1 MNSKKTAVV
10 LFQLGGP
17 DSLDAVE
24 PFLYNLFCD
33 PDIID
38 LPGAFLFRKAL
49 ARIISSR
56 RAPKVRDL
64 YKNIGGGSPI
74 LPQTMEQA
82 KSLQASLKSK
92 GVVADVLVAMRYWH
106 PMTEEVIEQI
116 QKDKIEEVVLLPLYP
131 QYSKV
136 TTGSSANAWRVA
148 SKKMNAN
155 HFSTKLVESYY
166 NHPMY
171 IAALVEN
178 ITRSLDRVPQGELKN
193 VHLVF
198 SAHGTPLKLVKE
210 GDPYSTHIQKTYES
224 VITAGNFGLPHHL
237 CFQSK
242 VGPQRWLEPSLT
254 QTIKS
259 LAEQKVS
266 HIIVVP
272 IAFVTD
278 HIETLS
284 EIGIEARDKAQHL
297 GVKYFDVMPALI
309 ANEKFISCLTDL
321 VIEQLKN

>member
-1 MNSKKTAVV
+1 M
-10 LFQLGGP
+10 
-17 DSLDAVE
+17 
-24 PFLYNLFCD
+24 
-33 PDIID
+33 I
-38 LPGAFLFRKAL
+38 
-49 ARIISSR
+49 
-56 RAPKVRDL
+56 
-64 YKNIGGGSPI
+64 
-74 LPQTMEQA
+74 QA

-92 GVVADVLVAMRYWH
+92 GVIADVHVAMRYWH

-116 QKDKIEEVVLLPLYP
+116 QKDKVEEIVLLPLYP

-136 TTGSSANAWRVA
+136 TTGSSANAWSIA
-148 SKKMNAN
+148 AKKMNADQI
-155 HFSTKLVESYY
+155 STKLIESYY
-166 NHPMY
+166 DHPMY
-171 IAALVEN
+171 VAALVEH
-178 ITRSLDRVPQGELKN
+178 IQRSIDKVPQDERKY

-198 SAHGTPLKLVKE
+198 SAHGTPVKLVKN
-210 GDPYSTHIQKTYES
+210 GDPYSTHIQKTYQR
-224 VITAGNFGLPHHL
+224 VIAAGNFGLPHHL

-284 EIGIEARDKAQHL
+284 EIGIEARDEAKHL

-309 ANEKFISCLTDL
+309 ATEKFISCLTDL
-321 VIEQLKN
+321 VIRKLNN